1 MDLEFKRK
9 TEELIDNLKAIC
21 GSYGLGNDGNEFKII
36 TQVFL
41 YKFMNDKFGYE
52 IKQLDERL
60 KKSKN
65 WEQEIQSYSDNDYEM
80 LLLQL
85 GNNAKLQREQY
96 LSAMFNRQNEADFA
110 KLLDDTLINI
120 ANDNNDI
127 FSVKTETGA
136 KVQLFDRLS
145 NFITDPSK
153 RDDFARAIIS
163 KLFEFNF
170 EQAFTQ
176 KYDYF
181 ATIFEYLIKD
191 YNKDGGGKYAE
202 YYTPHAVARIMANIL
217 IGKDNDISNVTCYD
231 PSAGSGTLLMSIA
244 HAIGEDKCT
253 IYSQDISQKSSSM
266 LRLNLIL
273 NNLVHSI
280 PNIIQGN
287 TLSDPYHI
295 EDNGNLKKFD
305 YIVSNPPFKLDFS
318 DYRDKLDSEA
328 YKARFFAGIPNIPP
342 KDKDSMPI
350 YLMFL
355 QHIIYS
361 LNKQGKAAVV
371 VPNGFTT
378 DSSPISLNIRKEL
391 LDNNFL
397 DGVIVM
403 PPNIFANTNTSV
415 SVLIINK
422 MRSSN
427 NVILIDASKL
437 GQVDDNSDIQKNI
450 LSLDDEKLIYDTYFE
465 QKKIPEFSTI
475 VDTRELIDN
484 EYLIKPGLYF
494 NLNYN
499 QLTEYVYNQD
509 NEFKKIQN
517 KLNGLKRI
525 LHSKIE
531 RNCFLD
537 TFVNFTH
544 VSNFKDTEI
553 GKIPENW
560 DLYSLQ
566 DLLLEDPIG
575 GEWGKE
581 FSNGNYNHKIKCIR
595 GTDIPNIISANYDKI
610 PTRYVKREHIED
622 KCINVNDIIIE
633 ISGGSPIQST
643 GRICFI
649 DEDIISEINSKLLCT
664 NFCRILRFKNKWLAK
679 IIYCYLLLLYQK
691 GYFFNLE
698 NNTTNIKNLLLP
710 VFIKNIKIP
719 LPKTKQEE
727 FIRNFYINVN
737 KECKLHWSNI
747 YNSEANLY
755 KDNLSE
761 EKIIKKSLEFWKT
774 HGKMDIDKFARENG
788 ILVYKDN
795 EQKKGAVSYNAA
807 KDLYEI
813 AVKDPRDNFTI
824 AHEIGHILKHKK
836 ELKTGTL
843 GRKSEESGSKIME
856 YEADF
861 LAAEILM
868 PEEYVMKYL
877 KEYNISNK
885 DYLDEKFVKSCAKNF
900 DVTPPAMNIRLK
912 NLGYKVPY
920 LK

>member
-328 YKARFFAGIPNIPP
+328 YKARFFAGIPKIPN
-342 KDKDSMPI
+342 KDKDKMSI
-350 YLMFL
+350 YLCFL

-361 LNKQGKAAVV
+361 LDKKGKAAVV
-371 VPNGFTT
+371 VPTGFITAQSGIEKKIREKLI
-378 DSSPISLNIRKEL
+378 DEKMLKGVVSMPSNI
-391 LDNNFL
+391 
-397 DGVIVM
+397 
-403 PPNIFANTNTSV
+403 TNV
-415 SVLIINK
+415 SVLFIDRTNADGK
-422 MRSSN
+422 VLLM
-427 NVILIDASKL
+427 DASKL
-437 GQVDDNSDIQKNI
+437 GEKVKEGKNQKTV
-450 LSLDDEKLIYDTYFE
+450 LSEEEENRIINTFNE
-465 QKKIPEFSTI
+465 QKEEDDFSI
-475 VDTRELIDN
+475 LVSYDD
-484 EYLIKPGLYF
+484 IKNKNYSFSAGQYF
-494 NLNYN
+494 D
-499 QLTEYVYNQD
+499 V
-509 NEFKKIQN
+509 
-517 KLNGLKRI
+517 
-525 LHSKIE
+525 KIE
-531 RNCFLD
+531 Y
-537 TFVNFTH
+537 
-544 VSNFKDTEI
+544 I
-553 GKIPENW
+553 
-560 DLYSLQ
+560 
-566 DLLLEDPIG
+566 
-575 GEWGKE
+575 
-581 FSNGNYNHKIKCIR
+581 
-595 GTDIPNIISANYDKI
+595 DI
-610 PTRYVKREHIED
+610 T
-622 KCINVNDIIIE
+622 
-633 ISGGSPIQST
+633 
-643 GRICFI
+643 
-649 DEDIISEINSKLLCT
+649 
-664 NFCRILRFKNKWLAK
+664 
-679 IIYCYLLLLYQK
+679 
-691 GYFFNLE
+691 
-698 NNTTNIKNLLLP
+698 
-710 VFIKNIKIP
+710 
-719 LPKTKQEE
+719 QEE
-727 FIRNFYINVN
+727 FEA
-737 KECKLHWSNI
+737 KM
-747 YNSEANLY
+747 NSYKAN
-755 KDNLSE
+755 
-761 EKIIKKSLEFWKT
+761 
-774 HGKMDIDKFARENG
+774 
-788 ILVYKDN
+788 
-795 EQKKGAVSYNAA
+795 
-807 KDLYEI
+807 
-813 AVKDPRDNFTI
+813 
-824 AHEIGHILKHKK
+824 
-836 ELKTGTL
+836 
-843 GRKSEESGSKIME
+843 
-856 YEADF
+856 
-861 LAAEILM
+861 
-868 PEEYVMKYL
+868 L
-877 KEYNISNK
+877 KEYFNQSRK
-885 DYLDEKFVKSCAKNF
+885 LEDEIQKQLEL
-900 DVTPPAMNIRLK
+900 LK
-912 NLGYKVPY
+912 YE
-920 LK
+920 